1 MLQGFWWEEPWTLL
15 GGLTEGHM
23 EEVTLRRDLEG
34 GWKENGR
41 GGSRER
47 AKQNEA

>member
-1 MLQGFWWEEPWTLL
+1 MLQGFWWEKPWTLR
-15 GGLTEGHM
+15 GLTEGHM

-34 GWKENGR
+34 GGKEKGR
-41 GGSRER
+41 DGSRER